1 MAEFAWDAG
10 IVMLL
15 ASVIMFIGAAIVAIT
30 SNRQARG
37 VPLASLGMSNF
48 RHLFL
53 QSRGGQAPAV
63 QSIRKI

>member
-10 IVMLL
+10 IVTLL

-30 SNRQARG
+30 AITAQSGA
-37 VPLASLGMSNF
+37 PLASLGMSNF

-53 QSRGGQAPAV
+53 QSRGVQAPAV